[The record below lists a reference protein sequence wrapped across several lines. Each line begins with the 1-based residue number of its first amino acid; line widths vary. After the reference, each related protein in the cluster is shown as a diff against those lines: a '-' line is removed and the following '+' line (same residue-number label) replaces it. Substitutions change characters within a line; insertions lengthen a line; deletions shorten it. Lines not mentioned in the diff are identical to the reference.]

1 MHYHASNTSSS
12 VYMQKRGLVNTK
24 GGRVCKNGITKIL
37 KNPFYIGIMKV
48 KGQTFEGN
56 HKPLITTQIFKKTQL
71 IIKGRQNTKGLKHNY
86 LFNEF
91 RRINLQICGAWH
103 ISLII

>member
-1 MHYHASNTSSS
+1 
-12 VYMQKRGLVNTK
+12 MQKRGLVNTK

-86 LFNEF
+86 LF
-91 RRINLQICGAWH
+91 RIALVFVAK
-103 ISLII
+103 SLEAPLAKDFQPPLVVTT